1 MKFMYACAIV
11 LISVLVSV
19 PCQGERGRT
28 YNSTESPA
36 EDSPG
41 SQRVK
46 GDKGDRSEQGR

>member
-19 PCQGERGRT
+19 LCQVQRGRT
-28 YNSTESPA
+28 RNSTEAPA

-46 GDKGDRSEQGR
+46 GDKGDRFEQGR